1 MKRIVVI
8 GLHVCYWLMY
18 VLMVLLFEG
27 VVFRLMHFSIRGLF
41 RALFLPGSFFICPAI
56 LGFYG
61 FYFCVFP
68 LLRKKR
74 FLRLGLAAFAV
85 SIGSAITTLAIMRL
99 VAGPRVQLTL
109 TLDTGLQGMVL
120 AFIAFLNG
128 IMALIITGFT
138 NWYRDIRIK
147 EELKRRHSEM
157 ELALIKSQLSPH
169 FLFNTL
175 NNIDVLIEKDAA
187 RASSYLNKLSD
198 ILRFMLYETKTE
210 RIPIDED
217 LRYIG
222 KYIDL
227 QRIRTARPD
236 SIHYSVAGEAGQW
249 MVEPLLFLPF
259 IENAFKHAERR
270 AEDAISIRFQLD
282 GEKVVFECV
291 NRYSRKPVAATEASS
306 GLGDGLIRKRLNL
319 LYPGRHSLEVSTA
332 GDMYKATL
340 ILHAN

>member
-1 MKRIVVI
+1 MFKLMPSGVR
-8 GLHVCYWLMY
+8 GWLWE
-18 VLMVLLFEG
+18 LFWP
-27 VVFRLMHFSIRGLF
+27 GLF
-41 RALFLPGSFFICPAI
+41 FIGPAV
-56 LGFYG
+56 LAFYG
-61 FYFCVFP
+61 FYFFLFR
-68 LLRKKR
+68 LLQKKQ
-74 FLRLGLAAFAV
+74 FLRLGVAMVGVSVSGAV
-85 SIGSAITTLAIMRL
+85 ATLAMMRWL
-99 VAGPRVQLTL
+99 VGPRVQTGA
-109 TLDTGLQGMVL
+109 TWDTGLQVMVM

-128 IMALIITGFT
+128 IMALIIKGFT
-138 NWYRDIRIK
+138 IWYRDIRVK

-175 NNIDVLIEKDAA
+175 NNIDVLIEKDAV
-187 RASSYLNKLSD
+187 RASEYLNKLSD

-270 AEDAISIRFQLD
+270 AEDAISIRFEMD
-282 GEKVVFECV
+282 VEKVVFECQ
-291 NRYSRKPVAATEASS
+291 NRYQRKALTQSEVSS

-319 LYPGRHSLEVSTA
+319 LYPGRHSLEVSTV
-332 GDMYKATL
+332 DDIYKATL
-340 ILHAN
+340 IIHAN

>member
-18 VLMVLLFEG
+18 LLI
-27 VVFRLMHFSIRGLF
+27 VMLIDTLVFKVMPSDIGGWLRELF
-41 RALFLPGSFFICPAI
+41 WPGWFFIGPAI

-61 FYFCVFP
+61 YYFFLFR
-68 LLRKKR
+68 LLQKKR
-74 FLRLGLAAFAV
+74 FLRLGLAASAV
-85 SIGSAITTLAIMRL
+85 SVGSAIATLAIMRL
-99 VAGPRVQLTL
+99 VTGPRVQVTL
-109 TLDTGLQGMVL
+109 SFDTGLQVLVL

-138 NWYRDIRIK
+138 NWYKDIRIK

-187 RASSYLNKLSD
+187 RASDYLNKLSD

-227 QRIRTARPD
+227 QRIRTARPE

-282 GEKVVFECV
+282 GEKVVFECQ
-291 NRYSRKPVAATEASS
+291 NRYSRMPAASTEASS

-332 GDMYKATL
+332 DDIYKATL